1 MSHFV
6 TLANSKQNN
15 SPKILYPVKKLILL
29 FLFLPFLTMAQE
41 APSLEFIC
49 ELRVKLDPAMVVG
62 ETPHGI
68 RRIIP
73 IIGGEVEG
81 PLIQGEIVRG
91 GSDWQVLRPDGVTEL
106 EAHYQ
111 FKTDDGVFIY
121 IKNTGLRVAS
131 PEVATK
137 MARGEKVDA
146 SEYYFRAVPK
156 FEAPAGKYSFLND
169 AIFICTGERTPDAVK
184 IRVWKVL

>member
-1 MSHFV
+1 
-6 TLANSKQNN
+6 
-15 SPKILYPVKKLILL
+15 
-29 FLFLPFLTMAQE
+29 MAQE

-49 ELRVKLDPAMVVG
+49 ELNVKLDPAIVVG
-62 ETPHGI
+62 ETAHGI

-73 IIGGEVEG
+73 IVGGEVKG
-81 PLIQGEIVRG
+81 PAIQAEIISG
-91 GSDWQVLRPDGVTEL
+91 GADWQVLRTDGVTEL

-111 FKTDDGVFIY
+111 FKTDDGVIIY

-156 FEAPAGKYSFLND
+156 FEAPQGKYSFLND
-169 AIFICTGERTPDAVK
+169 AIFICTGERTPDSVK
-184 IRVWKVL
+184 IRVWKVG

>member
-1 MSHFV
+1 M
-6 TLANSKQNN
+6 
-15 SPKILYPVKKLILL
+15 KKLFLL
-29 FLFLPFLTMAQE
+29 IVFFPLFTMAQN
-41 APSLEFIC
+41 APNLEFIC
-49 ELRVKLDPAMVVG
+49 ELSVKLDPAMVVG

-73 IIGGEVEG
+73 IIGGEVFG
-81 PLIQGEIVRG
+81 PKIKGEIVRG
-91 GSDWQVLRPDGVTEL
+91 GSDWQVLRSDGVTEL

-111 FKTDDGVFIY
+111 FKTDDGALIY
-121 IKNTGLRVAS
+121 IKNVGVRVAS
-131 PEVATK
+131 PEVANK
-137 MARGEKVDA
+137 MARGEKVEA